1 MAEVNGAELMARSLK
16 QQGVECM
23 FGIVGFP
30 VQPIAT
36 ACQQVG
42 IRFYGMRNEQA
53 ASYATQAAGYLLGRP
68 QACLVVSGPGMIHAI
83 AGLSNAWSNG
93 WPMILI
99 GGSSDSYQEGMG
111 AFQEAPQVDAARLFS
126 KYTARPSHVRRI
138 PFYVEQAVRYA
149 LFGRP
154 GAAYLDM
161 PNDIILGT
169 CDEEEV
175 EQVSRV
181 PEPPRTLAD
190 PASVEAALETL
201 QKAERPLVIVGK
213 GMAWARAENEVRDF
227 IEKTQLPFLST
238 PMGAGVVPD
247 DHPLSV
253 AAARTYALQ
262 NADTVLLMGARLN
275 WILHLGRSPRWA
287 KDLKVIQMDIQPE
300 EIGNNVAATVGLL
313 GDGKAITRQLNVAL
327 EQRPWQFSAENLW
340 RSGLQNKI
348 SENVSNTTPMLT
360 SDDVPM
366 GYYRVLNDL
375 KSVMD
380 KDTVMVAEGASTMDI
395 SRQVLSY
402 CSPAQAPRCRFV
414 WHHGRRPRLCRR
426 RGGRQ
431 SGQARH
437 RPAGRF
443 GLRFQRHGGGN
454 SLSLQSADHVRDRQ
468 QQRRWRW
475 ADGDGSQPADGE
487 AGRLYGERALRQD
500 GRGIRRRRLLLHDS
514 GRGSAGTVE
523 GGGVGQDGDRQHH
536 DRYRGAPAPAA
547 VRMAHE
553 LSL

>member
-1 MAEVNGAELMARSLK
+1 MAQVDGATLMARALK

-36 ACQQVG
+36 AAQKAG

-68 QACLVVSGPGMIHAI
+68 QVCLVVSGPGMIHAI
-83 AGLSNAWSNG
+83 AGLANAWSNG

-111 AFQEAPQVDAARLFS
+111 AFQEAPQVESARLYS

-138 PFYVEQAVRYA
+138 PFYVEQATRYSIY
-149 LFGRP
+149 GRP

-161 PNDIILGT
+161 PNDIITGT
-169 CDEEEV
+169 CDEDEV
-175 EQVSRV
+175 EQAGRV

-190 PASVEAALETL
+190 PAAIDAAIETL
-201 QKAERPLVIVGK
+201 QKAERPLVVVGK
-213 GMAWARAENEVRDF
+213 GMAWSRAENEVREF
-227 IEKTQLPFLST
+227 IDRTQIPWLPS

-275 WILHLGRSPRWA
+275 WIMHLGREPRWS
-287 KDLKVIQMDIQPE
+287 KNVKVIQMDIEAE
-300 EIGNNVAATVGLL
+300 EIGNNVPATVGLL

-340 RSGLQNKI
+340 RSGLQNKVK
-348 SENVSNTTPMLT
+348 ENVTNTAPLLT
-360 SDDVPM
+360 SDEVPM
-366 GYYRVLNDL
+366 GYYRVLRELRD
-375 KSVMD
+375 VME

-395 SRQVLSY
+395 SRQVLNYYNPRTRLDAGSFGTMGVGLGFAVAAAAVNPGKRVIDLQGDSAFGFSGMEIETACRY
-402 CSPAQAPRCRFV
+402 KLPITFVIVNNNGVGGGPTETDHNPLTARPGAYTAQAHYEKMIEAFGGQGYYVTKPDEVRPALLKAAQSDMPSIV
-414 WHHGRRPRLCRR
+414 NIIIANEAKRRP
-426 RGGRQ
+426 
-431 SGQARH
+431 
-437 RPAGRF
+437 
-443 GLRFQRHGGGN
+443 
-454 SLSLQSADHVRDRQ
+454 Q
-468 QQRRWRW
+468 QFAW
-475 ADGDGSQPADGE
+475 
-487 AGRLYGERALRQD
+487 
-500 GRGIRRRRLLLHDS
+500 H
-514 GRGSAGTVE
+514 TN
-523 GGGVGQDGDRQHH
+523 
-536 DRYRGAPAPAA
+536 
-547 VRMAHE
+547 
-553 LSL
+553 

>member
-1 MAEVNGAELMARSLK
+1 MSEINGAELMARSLK

-36 ACQQVG
+36 ACQEVG

-99 GGSSDSYQEGMG
+99 GGASDSYQEGMG
-111 AFQEAPQVDAARLFS
+111 AFQEAPQVEAARLFT

-149 LFGRP
+149 LYGRP

-169 CDEEEV
+169 CDEDEV
-175 EQVSRV
+175 EQVERA

-190 PASVEAALETL
+190 PSAVEAALETL
-201 QKAERPLVIVGK
+201 QRAERPLVVVGK
-213 GMAWARAENEVRDF
+213 GMAWARAENEVRAF

-287 KDLKVIQMDIQPE
+287 KDLKVIQMDILPE
-300 EIGNNVAATVGLL
+300 EIGNNVPAAVGLL
-313 GDGKAITRQLNVAL
+313 GDGKAITHQLNVAL

-340 RSGLQNKI
+340 RSGLQNKVA
-348 SENVSNTTPMLT
+348 ENVSKTEPMLT

-366 GYYRVLNDL
+366 GYYRVLHEL
-375 KSVMD
+375 GEVMS
-380 KDTVMVAEGASTMDI
+380 KDTIMVAEGASTMDI

-402 CSPAQAPRCRFV
+402 AQPRTRLDAGSFGTMGVGLGFAVAAAAVNPGKRVIDLQGDSAFGFSGMEVETACRYNLPITFV
-414 WHHGRRPRLCRR
+414 IVNNNGV
-426 RGGRQ
+426 
-431 SGQARH
+431 
-437 RPAGRF
+437 
-443 GLRFQRHGGGN
+443 GGGPTDT
-454 SLSLQSADHVRDRQ
+454 DHNPLTAKPGAYTGNARYEKM
-468 QQRRWRW
+468 
-475 ADGDGSQPADGE
+475 AE
-487 AGRLYGERALRQD
+487 AF
-500 GRGIRRRRLLLHDS
+500 
-514 GRGSAGTVE
+514 
-523 GGGVGQDGDRQHH
+523 GGVGFFCTKPEEVR
-536 DRYRGAPAPAA
+536 PALLKAA
-547 VRMAHE
+547 ESGKTAIVNIMIDTEARRRPQQFAWHTN
-553 LSL
+553 